1 MSRRVLTVFLAVVT
15 LGALV
20 MGYRLVRSDIAAEIY
35 RERLRSLADSYD
47 QLRRTYNDAVKKT
60 AVTELI
66 VREGRLSVAVRT
78 VEGVR
83 QVIDTPFDPSN
94 EVFVDYIVLDGRLWI
109 RRVFDSHTPP
119 ASGVVIDPVLE
130 RINWQAPGLA
140 VGKAVYRRLD
150 EGRWV
155 VTVTGD
161 GSLGLARQDEPDPA
175 SPLSPPPAIQD
186 YPQVEAEADRQI
198 DRISTLDVLQ
208 RFVSGGG

>member
-109 RRVFDSHTPP
+109 RRVFDSHTPRRR
-119 ASGVVIDPVLE
+119 AS
-130 RINWQAPGLA
+130 
-140 VGKAVYRRLD
+140 
-150 EGRWV
+150 
-155 VTVTGD
+155 
-161 GSLGLARQDEPDPA
+161 
-175 SPLSPPPAIQD
+175 
-186 YPQVEAEADRQI
+186 
-198 DRISTLDVLQ
+198 
-208 RFVSGGG
+208 